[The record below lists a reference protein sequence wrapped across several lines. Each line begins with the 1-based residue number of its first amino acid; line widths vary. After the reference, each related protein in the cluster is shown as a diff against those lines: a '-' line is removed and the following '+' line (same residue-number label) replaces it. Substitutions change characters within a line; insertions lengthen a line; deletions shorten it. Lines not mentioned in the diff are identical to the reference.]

1 MDRTTQYGGRQDLP
15 KGDGRPRLDDT
26 DGRGAG
32 PATEPYESGSGERT
46 AWLLDTIEAE
56 IIPRLMLAHRTQPH
70 AGPQR
75 SSLRTGPTSDEIEE
89 FSNLCLVQDAS
100 ASLAYVVALRDEGLT
115 LEEIY
120 LDLLTPAARRLG
132 ALWETDDRD
141 FTEVT
146 IGLWRMQQVM
156 YELSPSF
163 RRETDHQPGSR
174 SALLAPAPGSQHTL
188 GVFMVAEFFRRAGWN
203 VSGEPAMS
211 ARELIQ
217 AVSHDWYDVA
227 GLSVG
232 AELHIDGLTQFIAD
246 LRRASRNKALA
257 IMVGGPIFV
266 LHPEFVAL
274 TGADGT
280 ASDASKAL
288 TEAEKLVMS
297 STAAMPR
304 RADIGTAA

>member
-1 MDRTTQYGGRQDLP
+1 MNRPTQYGARQEVP
-15 KGDGRPRLDDT
+15 HVDGRPRLDDT
-26 DGRGAG
+26 EGRGAG
-32 PATEPYESGSGERT
+32 SEPGPYDSGSGERT

-75 SSLRTGPTSDEIEE
+75 SSLRSGPTTEEIEE
-89 FSNLCLVQDAS
+89 FSNLSLAHDAS
-100 ASLAYVVALRDEGLT
+100 VSLAYVVALRDEGLT

-132 ALWETDDRD
+132 ALWETDERD

-163 RRETDHQPGSR
+163 RRETEPQSGSR

-217 AVSHDWYDVA
+217 AVSHDWFDVA

-246 LRRASRNKALA
+246 LRRASRNKSLA

-280 ASDASKAL
+280 AADASKAL
-288 TEAEKLVMS
+288 AEAEKLVMAS
-297 STAAMPR
+297 GAAMQKR
-304 RADIGTAA
+304 TSIGTAA